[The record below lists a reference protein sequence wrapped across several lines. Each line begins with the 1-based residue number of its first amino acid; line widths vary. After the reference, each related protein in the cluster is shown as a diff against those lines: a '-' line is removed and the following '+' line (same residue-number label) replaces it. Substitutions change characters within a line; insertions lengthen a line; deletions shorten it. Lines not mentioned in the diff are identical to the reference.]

1 MIKLVTFFSSLLLI
15 GFNSGLRAQTADEVI
30 NKYIDAMGGKDK
42 LNSIKTLYME
52 GVTVMQNGNEIDAKI
67 YREQNKLSRREI
79 SFGMGSTV
87 SIVTDKEGWFS
98 NPRNGGAFEA
108 IPAERLTAQQAEL
121 DIRGALV
128 DYAAKGSAVELLG
141 KEKVGDK
148 DAYKI
153 KLTPKTGNE
162 IIYYIDANT
171 YYLIR
176 ETRKGGGGFGGGG
189 GGGRPGGGQGG
200 DGTVNIDYS
209 NFQKTADGYV
219 FAYTVSFGQG
229 GSMNYEKIEVNKPID
244 PKLYKP
250 GN

>member
-1 MIKLVTFFSSLLLI
+1 MIKLVTFFSGLLLI
-15 GFNSGLRAQTADEVI
+15 GVTLQAQTADDVI
-30 NKYIDAMGGKDK
+30 NKYIDALGGKDK

-67 YREQNKLSRREI
+67 YKEQDKLSRREI
-79 SFGMGSTV
+79 SFGMGNSV

-98 NPRNGGAFEA
+98 NPRNNGAFEQ
-108 IPAERLTAQQAEL
+108 IPAERLKMQQAEL

-128 DYAAKGSAVELLG
+128 DYAAKGSTVELLG

-153 KLTPKTGNE
+153 KLTPKTGSE
-162 IIYYIDANT
+162 VIYYIDANT
-171 YYLIR
+171 YYLLR
-176 ETRKGGGGFGGGG
+176 ETHKGGGGMPGG
-189 GGGRPGGGQGG
+189 GGGRPAGQGNG
-200 DGTVNIDYS
+200 DGTINVDYS
-209 NFQKTADGYV
+209 NYQKTADGYV
-219 FAYTVSFGQG
+219 FPFTVSFGFG

-244 PKLYKP
+244 AKLYKP

>member
-1 MIKLVTFFSSLLLI
+1 MIKLVTFFSGLLLI
-15 GFNSGLRAQTADEVI
+15 GVALQAQTADEVI
-30 NKYIDAMGGKDK
+30 NKYIDALGGKDK

-67 YREQNKLSRREI
+67 YKEQDKLSRREV
-79 SFGMGSTV
+79 SFGMGNAV
-87 SIVTDKEGWFS
+87 SIVTDKEGWSS
-98 NPRNGGAFEA
+98 NPRANGGAFQE
-108 IPAERLTAQQAEL
+108 IPAERLKMQQAEL

-128 DYAAKGSAVELLG
+128 DYAAKGSTVELLG

-153 KLTPKTGNE
+153 KLTPKTGSE
-162 IIYYIDANT
+162 VIYYIDANT

-176 ETRKGGGGFGGGG
+176 ETHKGGGGVPGG
-189 GGGRPGGGQGG
+189 GGGRPAGQGNG
-200 DGTVNIDYS
+200 DGTINIDFS
-209 NFQKTADGYV
+209 NYQKTADGYI
-219 FAYTVSFGQG
+219 FPYTVSFGVG
-229 GSMNYEKIEVNKPID
+229 ASMNYEKIEVNKPID